1 MHRSFSPFD
10 GTPPRVKAAAD
21 RPVVTPF
28 ARALDILNAF
38 TPDDRWLC
46 NGDLAARAHL
56 PASTVTRLTRTLV
69 ALGYLRCDASKRRF
83 RLGSSA
89 LALGYRAAAQ
99 IELREIGNSAHQRMR
114 SFADCHHVH
123 VHLCARNR
131 LDLVVIDSCCT
142 STIPESLQPAIGTR
156 LALASSAAG
165 WALLASLPDEERDYL
180 LQSAEQQPEGEW
192 SETWGHLR
200 HRSYE
205 AIGQVRHGGFCVAL
219 GKSGQP
225 MTMVAAPIQLPGEAP
240 LAVSCMAPSMLIGRE
255 RSLHE
260 LGPALVRMAQDI
272 QHSRALS

>member
-1 MHRSFSPFD
+1 MHRSFSPCD
-10 GTPPRVKAAAD
+10 GTRTRSTGPAD

-28 ARALDILNAF
+28 ARALDILSAF
-38 TPDDRWLC
+38 TAEDRWLC
-46 NGDLAARAHL
+46 NGDLAARARL
-56 PASTVTRLTRTLV
+56 PASTVTRLTRTLL
-69 ALGYLRCDASKRRF
+69 ALGYLRYDASKRKF

-99 IELREIGNSAHQRMR
+99 IELREIGDMAHQRMR
-114 SFADCHHVH
+114 SFADRHHVH

-142 STIPESLQPAIGTR
+142 STIPESLQPSIGTR

-180 LQSAEQQPEGEW
+180 LQSAERQPAGEW
-192 SETWGHLR
+192 SETWRHLR

-205 AIGQVRHGGFCVAL
+205 AIGQVRQGGFCVAL

-225 MTMVAAPIQLPGEAP
+225 MTMVAAPIKLPGEAP
-240 LAVSCMAPSMLIGRE
+240 LAVSCMAPSMLVGRE
-255 RSLHE
+255 RSVHE

-272 QHSRALS
+272 QRSRVSS